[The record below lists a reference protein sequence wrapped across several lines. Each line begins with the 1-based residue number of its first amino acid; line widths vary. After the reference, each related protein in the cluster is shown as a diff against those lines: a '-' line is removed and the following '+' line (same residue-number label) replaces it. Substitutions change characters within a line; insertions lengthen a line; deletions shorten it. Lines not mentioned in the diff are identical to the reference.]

1 MAIRRTSARILTAI
15 SAFAILSVGA
25 AAAQQADDTI
35 VVTGQRA
42 PEMAQAYAGAVAL
55 APAAAD
61 QYARW
66 NIRLCPSVAGLSPA
80 DAQTLIDHIARRAH
94 QVGLQTERAGCQ
106 PNLVIVFSP
115 DSDTFTRQVV
125 AQRRDLLGY
134 YTQDDVVTAGRE
146 GLDDFANTPRP
157 VRWWHISRA
166 TDSDGRQLGDTQ
178 TRTGHGTLDALAA
191 SQGNGAAASTTGNGF
206 EGLEAV
212 RSSGTRIHR
221 NTRQDLSFALVIVD
235 TSRIAGATPQAVA
248 DYLAMATLV
257 QLDPKADMTPFPT
270 ILNLFAT
277 PDGQAPPAAMTDW
290 DMAYLQGLYSARRDA
305 ANARA
310 QRSDIANRIVRQ
322 MQPQ

>member
-1 MAIRRTSARILTAI
+1 MALTRVLVAT
-15 SAFAILSVGA
+15 AAVAVLSLGT
-25 AAAQQADDTI
+25 AAAQDSDDSI
-35 VVTGQRA
+35 VVTGQRT
-42 PEMAQAYAGAVAL
+42 PEMAQAFAGTVAM

-66 NIRLCPSVAGLSPA
+66 NNRLCPSVAGISPA

-115 DSDTFTRQVV
+115 DSDTLARQIVE
-125 AQRRDLLGY
+125 QRRDLLGY
-134 YTQDDVVTAGRE
+134 YTEDDVVTAGRE
-146 GLDDFANTPRP
+146 GLDDFANTPRA
-157 VRWWHISRA
+157 VRWWHVSRR
-166 TDSDGRQLGDTQ
+166 TDSDGRQLGNTE
-178 TRTGHGTLDALAA
+178 TRVGHGTNDALAA
-191 SQGNGAAASTTGNGF
+191 AQGNPSAAATAGNGF
-206 EGLEAV
+206 SGVEAV

-235 TSRIAGATPQAVA
+235 TRRVAGATPQAVA
-248 DYLAMATLV
+248 DYLSMATLV

-277 PDGQAPPAAMTDW
+277 SPAQAPPAAMTDW
-290 DMAYLQGLYSARRDA
+290 DMAYLRGLYSARRDA

-310 QRSDIANRIVRQ
+310 QRSDIADRIVRQ
-322 MQPQ
+322 LQPQ